1 MLFKSTV
8 VNLYFRLKSIERSR
22 ISDIKHYVKPV
33 FSIQVDMFCLWR
45 DHRTCDISKP

>member
-22 ISDIKHYVKPV
+22 ISDIKSLCQASV
-33 FSIQVDMFCLWR
+33 
-45 DHRTCDISKP
+45 